1 MKSAFQVFLVLVQL
15 AVAQIAFAQ
24 PAILPKPGKISVPVS
39 AGASPDGFV
48 ITPQTAVVAA
58 DRSLQSEADFLNSYL
73 QKQYSL
79 QRPRLKKGKQ
89 GNTILLS
96 LGNASTVSG
105 AYTLEAGA
113 REIKISGTDA
123 AGVFYGIQT
132 LIQLLPTDSSST
144 LKVAPIFVQDEPRFQ
159 YRGMM
164 LDVSRH
170 FFPAEFVKKYIDL
183 LAFHK
188 MNRLHWHLTD
198 DQGWRIE
205 IKKYPQL
212 TAVGGWRNG
221 TIIGNYPGSGTT
233 NQRYGGFYTQA
244 EVKDIIEYAA
254 KRHITIVPEIEMP
267 GHASAAIAAFPSLSC
282 FPEEASFINK
292 YPSDLSKSK
301 GGKQVQETWGV
312 HNDVYCAGNEAVFG
326 MMEDVLTEVIN
337 LFPSSYIHIGGDE
350 CPKENWKKCP
360 RCQQRIKDLKL
371 KDEHELQSYF
381 VQRIEKFINSK
392 GRVLIGW
399 DEILE
404 GGLAPNAAVMSWR
417 GEAGGIEAAKQRH
430 DVIMTPNSYVYFDHF
445 QGKPALEPMAIGGYL
460 TLQKV
465 YSYEPIPAVLTAEE
479 AKHIKGVQANV
490 WTEYIASTDKVEYM
504 SLPRMAAIAEVAW
517 TTGPKD
523 WNDFSRR
530 IDVQQDRY
538 LFWNYTA
545 AQSAYNVKQSVQID
559 SDAGRATVSFTTDS
573 FEPEIHYTLDG
584 SEPGVQSTLYKKPF
598 DVRRSVTVKAACFKN
613 GKQVGKTTLQQIVL

>member
-1 MKSAFQVFLVLVQL
+1 MKSAFHFFSVLVLVTCTQI
-15 AVAQIAFAQ
+15 AVAQYS
-24 PAILPKPGKISVPVS
+24 ILPKPGRITELNSTDSFRISS
-39 AGASPDGFV
+39 
-48 ITPQTAVVAA
+48 QTAVLASHP
-58 DRSLQSEADFLNSYL
+58 SLQSSADFLNSYL
-73 QKQYSL
+73 QKQFSL
-79 QRPRLKKGKQ
+79 ARPKIKKGRQ
-89 GNTILLS
+89 VNAITLA

-105 AYTLEAGA
+105 AYTLETGA
-113 REIKISGTDA
+113 KEVKISGTDA

-132 LIQLLPTDSSST
+132 LIQLLPTDSSNN
-144 LKVAPIFVQDEPRFQ
+144 LAIAPVVIEDAPRFQ

-170 FFPAEFVKKYIDL
+170 FFSADFIKKYIDL
-183 LAFHK
+183 LALHK

-198 DQGWRIE
+198 DHGWRIE

-212 TAVGGWRNG
+212 TAVGAWRNG
-221 TIIGNYPGSGTT
+221 TIIGNYPGSGNT

-244 EVKDIIEYAA
+244 EVKEIIQYAE
-254 KRHITIVPEIEMP
+254 KRHVTIVPEIEMP
-267 GHASAAIAAFPSLSC
+267 GHASAAIAAFPYLSC
-282 FPEEASFINK
+282 FPNEATFINK
-292 YPSDLSKSK
+292 FPSDLTKVK

-312 HNDVYCAGNEAVFG
+312 HNDVYCAGNDSVFR

-350 CPKENWKKCP
+350 CPKENWKKCS

-392 GRVLIGW
+392 GRILIGW

-404 GGLAPNAAVMSWR
+404 GGLAPNAVVMSWR

-430 DVIMTPNSYVYFDHF
+430 DVIMTPNSYVYFDYF
-445 QGKPALEPMAIGGYL
+445 QGKAALEPMAIGGYL

-465 YSYEPIPAVLTAEE
+465 YSYEPIPSVLTAEE

-490 WTEYIASTDKVEYM
+490 WTEYIASSDKVEYM
-504 SLPRMAAIAEVAW
+504 SLPRMGAIAEIAW
-517 TTGPKD
+517 TSQPKD
-523 WNDFSRR
+523 WSDFTRR
-530 IDVQQDRY
+530 LETQHNRY
-538 LFWNYTA
+538 AFWNYTA

-559 SDAGRATVSFTTDS
+559 SDAGRATVSFSTDS
-573 FEPEIHYTLDG
+573 FDPEIHYTLDG
-584 SEPGVQSTLYKKPF
+584 SEPSVKSTLYKKAF
-598 DVRRSVTVKAACFKN
+598 DVRRSVTIKAASFRN
-613 GKQVGKTTLQQIVL
+613 GKQVGKTTIQQIIL